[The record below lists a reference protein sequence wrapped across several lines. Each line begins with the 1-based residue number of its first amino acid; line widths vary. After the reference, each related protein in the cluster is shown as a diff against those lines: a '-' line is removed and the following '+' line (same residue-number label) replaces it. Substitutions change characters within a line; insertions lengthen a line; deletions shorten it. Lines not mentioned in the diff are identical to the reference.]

1 MDNLFQNL
9 ILSYEKAADERDTYE
24 ASEWKK
30 DLRWKFLHELK
41 TEDKT
46 KLIDLGAGTGIH
58 GKFFQDQGLEV
69 TCVDLVPAHVEKCK
83 EKGLQSFVLDFLD
96 MSSIGQ
102 DFDGAFALNSLLHI
116 PTDLLP
122 DVLENISKILKPNGL
137 LYWGQYGGE
146 YQEGVYEDDHQE
158 PKRFFS
164 LLTDDQ
170 MHEMAKRK
178 FKVEQFDR
186 VAVDGAEP
194 LYFQSML
201 LRVKS

>member
-1 MDNLFQNL
+1 MDNLFHNL

-30 DLRWKFLHELK
+30 DLRWQFLHALQA
-41 TEDKT
+41 EDKT
-46 KLIDLGAGTGIH
+46 RLIDLGAGTGIH
-58 GKFFQDQGLEV
+58 GLFFQDQGLEV
-69 TCVDLVPAHVEKCK
+69 TCVDLVPAHVEKCR

-102 DFDGAFALNSLLHI
+102 EFDGAFALNTLLHI

-146 YQEGVYEDDHQE
+146 YREGVYEDDHQE

-164 LLTDDQ
+164 LLTDEQ
-170 MHEMAKRK
+170 MLEIAKK
-178 FKVEQFDR
+178 EFVVEQFNR
-186 VAVDGAEP
+186 VEVDGAAP